1 MFQNQNNN
9 CMLIILFISL
19 IPINLLSLI
28 TIIKYKGDK
37 NQRLTNCAISDGCTS
52 LPSYESQY
60 SKNIKEETEYINNE
74 LVYTAELQWSIKLNS
89 FKCMFSQCSNIISI
103 DLNNFDTSS
112 CTDMIA
118 MFRGCSS
125 LISIILIIL

>member
-1 MFQNQNNN
+1 MFQNQYKNY
-9 CMLIILFISL
+9 MLIFLFISL

-37 NQRLTNCAISDGCTS
+37 NQRLTNCAISDGCAS
-52 LPSYESQY
+52 LQSYESQY
-60 SKNIKEETEYINNE
+60 IKKIKEETEYINNE
-74 LVYTAELQWSIKLNS
+74 LVYTAELQWSTRLNN

-103 DLNNFDTSS
+103 DLNDFDTSS
-112 CTDMIA
+112 CTEMTA

-125 LISIILIIL
+125 LISIN